1 MRNVKKGK
9 KYEKKVQIKRVRTCL
24 VHCKS
29 DTYTNIFLS
38 YLYHAFYASPTVET
52 DKRAEDR
59 ILIVKTVQAEDVKQ
73 KDYIEETAECYG
85 ISPKIVKA
93 IIKVESGG
101 NANAVGDAGNSIG
114 LMQIQPRYHAQRLK
128 EGESLLDPKVNVR
141 VGCEILSEIMAKHG
155 TLDEVLTVYNAG
167 HDTGDRSYANRVYE
181 EME

>member
-1 MRNVKKGK
+1 MVYRKN
-9 KYEKKVQIKRVRTCL
+9 
-24 VHCKS
+24 H
-29 DTYTNIFLS
+29 TNISTVLS
-38 YLYHAFYASPTVET
+38 NLYNAFYASPTVKT

-59 ILIVKTVQAEDVKQ
+59 ILIVKTVQAETPKQ
-73 KDYIEETAECYG
+73 KDYIEETAESYG
-85 ISPKIVKA
+85 ISPKLVKA
-93 IIKVESGG
+93 IIEVESGG
-101 NANAVGDAGNSIG
+101 DANAVGDNGNSLG

>member
-1 MRNVKKGK
+1 M
-9 KYEKKVQIKRVRTCL
+9 QIKRVRTCL
-24 VHCKS
+24 VYCKS
-29 DTYTNIFLS
+29 NTYTTIFLS
-38 YLYHAFYASPTVET
+38 YLYHAFYASPTAVGA

-59 ILIVKTVQAEDVKQ
+59 LMIVKTVQAETPKQ
-73 KDYIEETAECYG
+73 KGYIEETAESYG
-85 ISPKIVKA
+85 ISPKLVKA
-93 IIKVESGG
+93 IIEVESGG
-101 NANAVGDAGNSIG
+101 DANAIGDNGNSLG

-141 VGCEILSEIMAKHG
+141 VGCEILSEIMAKYG

>member
-59 ILIVKTVQAEDVKQ
+59 ILIVKTVQAEDIKQ
-73 KDYIEETAECYG
+73 KDYIEETAESYG
-85 ISPKIVKA
+85 ISPKLVKA

-101 NANAVGDAGNSIG
+101 NANAVGDNGNSVG
-114 LMQIQPRYHAQRLK
+114 LMQIQPKWHAQRLK
-128 EGESLLDPKVNVR
+128 EGESLMDPKVNVR
-141 VGCEILSEIMAKHG
+141 VGCEILSEIMDKYG
-155 TLDEVLTVYNAG
+155 TLDEILTVYNAG

-181 EME
+181 NMI

>member
-1 MRNVKKGK
+1 MVYRKN
-9 KYEKKVQIKRVRTCL
+9 
-24 VHCKS
+24 H
-29 DTYTNIFLS
+29 TNISTVLS
-38 YLYHAFYASPTVET
+38 NLYNAFYASPSVET

-73 KDYIEETAECYG
+73 KDYIEETAESYG
-85 ISPKIVKA
+85 ISPKLVKA
-93 IIKVESGG
+93 IIEVESGG
-101 NANAVGDAGNSIG
+101 DANAVGDNGNSLG

-128 EGESLLDPKVNVR
+128 EGENLLDPKVNVR
-141 VGCEILSEIMAKHG
+141 VGCEILSEIMAKYG